1 LDLKKVQQK
10 IKEMEDCLKTFNIEN
25 DNIKGKLGDIISN
38 LNTES
43 NNLTDNEE
51 IKNNNNNNNL
61 EESNNENKN
70 NNKNYIENKYEYK
83 NQEILKE
90 EN

>member
-43 NNLTDNEE
+43 NNFTDNEK
-51 IKNNNNNNNL
+51 IK
-61 EESNNENKN
+61 
-70 NNKNYIENKYEYK
+70 
-83 NQEILKE
+83 
-90 EN
+90 